1 VRPGGGRTNKKILP
15 NEEILNK
22 YLTPQAI
29 AY

>member
-1 VRPGGGRTNKKILP
+1 VRPGAGRTNKKILP